1 MHVFEEGGMIGAAV
15 PQYRHKEGALFAE
28 SLNTT
33 KLTLS
38 NSFLIIVR
46 CRQIYTTSS
55 SLGVDCSHCPF
66 LNTTV

>member
-1 MHVFEEGGMIGAAV
+1 MFEEAGMMAAAV

-28 SLNTT
+28 NLNTT

-38 NSFLIIVR
+38 NSFLIIIR

-55 SLGVDCSHCPF
+55 SLGWTALIAPF